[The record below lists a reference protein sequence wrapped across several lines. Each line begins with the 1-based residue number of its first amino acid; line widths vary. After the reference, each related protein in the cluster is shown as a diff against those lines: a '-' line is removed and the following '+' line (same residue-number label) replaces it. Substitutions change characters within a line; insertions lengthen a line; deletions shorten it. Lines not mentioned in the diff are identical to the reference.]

1 MARIGGCYNIADF
14 QWQARKRLP
23 TPLYHYIEGG
33 ADDELTR
40 AANTAAFDRYAL
52 VPDYLHDIR
61 SIDMRRTVL
70 GRELA
75 WPLMLA
81 PTGMTRLFHK
91 DGERGVA
98 VEAARSGVGY
108 TLSTMATASIED
120 IAAHCSGPKIF
131 QLYLLNDDALN
142 FETIDRCKA
151 AGFDAICLTVDTVV
165 AGNRE
170 RDLRTGLTIPPKIS
184 LAGLAKFAMRPR
196 WCVDYLLGEKFSLPN
211 VGRGGAG
218 TYRHWLRILQSGWS
232 VISVGPRLNG
242 ASLIGV
248 GRSRSKDFSPSM
260 MRDWPQ
266 RQAQVRWSCPTMGG
280 GNSMAFHRPSIWWPT
295 WSMRLE
301 IGWR

>member
-1 MARIGGCYNIADF
+1 MGLARFLLRARAAQPARAVQGPSVNRNNRRIAPAIQGRPTSMARIGGCYNIADF

-98 VEAARSGVGY
+98 VEAAQIGR
-108 TLSTMATASIED
+108 
-120 IAAHCSGPKIF
+120 AH
-131 QLYLLNDDALN
+131 
-142 FETIDRCKA
+142 
-151 AGFDAICLTVDTVV
+151 V
-165 AGNRE
+165 
-170 RDLRTGLTIPPKIS
+170 
-184 LAGLAKFAMRPR
+184 
-196 WCVDYLLGEKFSLPN
+196 
-211 VGRGGAG
+211 
-218 TYRHWLRILQSGWS
+218 
-232 VISVGPRLNG
+232 
-242 ASLIGV
+242 
-248 GRSRSKDFSPSM
+248 
-260 MRDWPQ
+260 
-266 RQAQVRWSCPTMGG
+266 
-280 GNSMAFHRPSIWWPT
+280 
-295 WSMRLE
+295 
-301 IGWR
+301 